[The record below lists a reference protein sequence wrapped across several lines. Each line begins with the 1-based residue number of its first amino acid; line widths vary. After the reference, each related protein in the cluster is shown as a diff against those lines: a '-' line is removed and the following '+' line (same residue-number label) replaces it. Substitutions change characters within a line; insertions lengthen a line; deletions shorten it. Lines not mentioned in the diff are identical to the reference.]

1 MMISLAIFPA
11 NLLRT
16 ATLFVLGIAWY
27 VVVSGGQLAVQR
39 ELPDALRARG
49 MAVFTM
55 TMMAGFVAGA
65 LLWGALARVI
75 GVQDTLLAAAATG
88 ALGLAATFRLSLKR

>member
-1 MMISLAIFPA
+1 
-11 NLLRT
+11 
-16 ATLFVLGIAWY
+16 
-27 VVVSGGQLAVQR
+27 
-39 ELPDALRARG
+39 
-49 MAVFTM
+49 
-55 TMMAGFVAGA
+55 VAGA